1 MRRATAGTWLVISWV
16 FRAGRGLWLK
26 ITVDGAIKV
35 AALAM
40 TIFLILGV
48 YNTQKQ
54 REISDTN
61 REILYSIE
69 QQTSPE
75 AVAERDRTIDAIIEV
90 VDCRNQASLQRV
102 IDVLVERKVLKEGD
116 ARAITTHCEEF
127 VASED

>member
-1 MRRATAGTWLVISWV
+1 MKTVAAGVSWV
-16 FRAGRGLWLK
+16 FRTGRNIWQH
-26 ITVDGAIKV
+26 ITVDGSIKV

-75 AVAERDRTIDAIIEV
+75 AVAERDKTIDAIIEV

-102 IDVLVERKVLKEGD
+102 IDILVEREVLEEGD
-116 ARAITTHCEEF
+116 ARAITEHCEEF
-127 VASED
+127 IATED